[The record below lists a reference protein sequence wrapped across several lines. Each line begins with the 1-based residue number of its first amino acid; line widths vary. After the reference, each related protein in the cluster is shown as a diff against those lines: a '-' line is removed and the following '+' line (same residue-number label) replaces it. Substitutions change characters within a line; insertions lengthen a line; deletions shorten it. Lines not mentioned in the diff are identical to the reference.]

1 MLIIEKIKIKLNNKN
16 IKHFAKLGYDNKYG
30 EIIEVNCNELSENS
44 KFRVNII
51 CDRCGEIKNITY
63 QEYLNQRKKFDFDT
77 CNKCKFEKNK
87 IINLEKFGV
96 EYYMATDEF
105 KEKSKIT
112 NFKKYGNENYNNIE
126 KTKKTNLIKYGTEY
140 SFLNDEVRN
149 KVKINKLE
157 KYGNENYNNI
167 EQTKKTNLE
176 KYGYENPFQSEEI
189 KEKIRNTNFKN
200 LGVPYPTMSKNVTDK
215 SLETNIKNG
224 RWIKVEYRD
233 AYYNYY
239 LKVYSETLK
248 NKKELLDNWNG
259 YDYYSN
265 EYILDNFKLDSNDK
279 KYPTMDHKKSIRYGF
294 DNNISSDEISNI
306 ENLCITTR
314 SNNSSKSKKNES
326 EFNIIQYD
334 NKI

>member
-16 IKHFAKLGYDNKYG
+16 IKHFKKLGYDNKYG
-30 EIIEVNCNELSENS
+30 EIIEINCNELSENS

-77 CNKCKFEKNK
+77 CNKCKFEKND
-87 IINLEKFGV
+87 ITNLKKYGVKNTFGSK
-96 EYYMATDEF
+96 YF
-105 KEKSKIT
+105 IEKSKIT
-112 NFKKYGNENYNNIE
+112 KLEKYGDENYNNIE
-126 KTKKTNLIKYGTEY
+126 KTKKTNLIKYGTKY
-140 SFLNDEVRN
+140 SFLNEEVRN
-149 KVKINKLE
+149 KVL
-157 KYGNENYNNI
+157 
-167 EQTKKTNLE
+167 T
-176 KYGYENPFQSEEI
+176 SHI
-189 KEKIRNTNFKN
+189 KSGLWLRKEDRTDFK
-200 LGVPYPTMSKNVTDK
+200 
-215 SLETNIKNG
+215 
-224 RWIKVEYRD
+224 
-233 AYYNYY
+233 NYY